1 MWDEISAGAGRALP
15 WRVLQFGDTR
25 CNRVCWGVF
34 VGDRYVPLL
43 EDDDADDAAARDVV
57 FTVFR
62 GNRLNVPAWLRVVKY
77 LRAIATNPGVVP
89 AALSWVRRFVRRA
102 GGWRALRRGVQP
114 VTFVMHSFIDAV
126 DVKPAW
132 DLLQRGEVS
141 DEPRIR
147 AAQERLE
154 ACVYTMGRPDSG
166 ELVPAC
172 VQHSVLDPGENSR
185 LVELLPL
192 RRR

>member
-1 MWDEISAGAGRALP
+1 M
-15 WRVLQFGDTR
+15 
-25 CNRVCWGVF
+25 CWGVF
-34 VGDRYVPLL
+34 VGDRHVPLL
-43 EDDDADDAAARDVV
+43 EDDDDAAARDVF

-62 GNRLNVPAWLRVVKY
+62 GNRLNVPGWLRLVKY
-77 LRAIATNPGVVP
+77 LRAIAANPRVVP
-89 AALSWVRRFVRRA
+89 IALSWVRRFVRRA
-102 GGWRALRRGVQP
+102 GGWRAVRRGVQP

-154 ACVYTMGRPDSG
+154 ACVYTMGHPDSG

-172 VQHSVLDPGENSR
+172 VQHSVLDPGENSQ